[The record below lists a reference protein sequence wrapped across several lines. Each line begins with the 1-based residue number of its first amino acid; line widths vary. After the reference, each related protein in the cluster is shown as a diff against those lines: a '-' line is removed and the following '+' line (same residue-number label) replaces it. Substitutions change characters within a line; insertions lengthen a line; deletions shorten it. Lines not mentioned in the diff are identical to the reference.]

1 LDKKT
6 ILVYTLLITNSEER
20 MAEFLST
27 SVGQWTG
34 IFISVLAG
42 AVAQTMMKLG
52 TERVGRFGDTPV
64 AEYLFRLLTNPF
76 VILAIMAY
84 GFGVIF
90 YMFMLSRLDL
100 SYLYPVMTALGLVLA
115 TMASSF
121 ILQEQISMVRL
132 GGIVVV
138 IAGVFLLAQS

>member
-1 LDKKT
+1 
-6 ILVYTLLITNSEER
+6 

-27 SVGQWTG
+27 PLGQWTG
-34 IFISVLAG
+34 IVI
-42 AVAQTMMKLG
+42 AVMTGGIAQTMMKLG
-52 TERVGRFGDTPV
+52 TERVGRFGETPV
-64 AEYLFRLLTNPF
+64 FEYLFRLLTNPF

-100 SYLYPVMTALGLVLA
+100 SYLYPVMVALGLVLA
-115 TMASSF
+115 TLISSLIF
-121 ILQEQISMVRL
+121 REQISLVRL

-138 IAGVFLLAQS
+138 ILGVFMLAQS

>member
-1 LDKKT
+1 MDTEDK
-6 ILVYTLLITNSEER
+6 L
-20 MAEFLST
+20 AEFLST
-27 SVGQWTG
+27 PLGQWTG
-34 IFISVLAG
+34 ILIAVLTG
-42 AVAQTMMKLG
+42 SFAQTMMKFG

-64 AEYLFRLLTNPF
+64 MEYLLRLMTNPF

-100 SYLYPVMTALGLVLA
+100 SYLYPVMVALGLVFA
-115 TMASSF
+115 TIVSSLIF
-121 ILQEQISMVRL
+121 REQISAQRI

-138 IAGVFLLAQS
+138 ILGIFLVGQS